1 MDITHAGR
9 IYFFVFILFEKFLL
23 VFCGMT
29 VMCPCKVPLLIY
41 SMIISSYRYEML
53 HFSTLKFRIKPSW
66 NNMDISV
73 CTRPSYWHGPRK
85 EESRFPKSTGNA
97 PDTPKPPII
106 PNSNLKT
113 TVYIFHQWAN
123 KMISPSIETSALSKA
138 FAPARATD
146 IRVWFHGAP
155 YLKTK
160 HIFQQ
165 GTCIQSI
172 IHQAIETSAL
182 ASCLHN
188 GKGPWLQ
195 VFNGY

>member
-113 TVYIFHQWAN
+113 TVHTFFNNELIKWSRHQ
-123 KMISPSIETSALSKA
+123 SRHQRCPRPLHPQGPLTSEYG
-138 FAPARATD
+138 FMVPP
-146 IRVWFHGAP
+146 I
-155 YLKTK
+155 
-160 HIFQQ
+160 
-165 GTCIQSI
+165 
-172 IHQAIETSAL
+172 
-182 ASCLHN
+182 
-188 GKGPWLQ
+188 
-195 VFNGY
+195 